1 MANEKHV
8 VVYITT
14 ETHGQGRE
22 IADALLTEKLA
33 ACVSIVPKVQ
43 SKFWWKG
50 EIDSAT
56 EALLIVKTRA
66 DLLDKVI
73 ASVKSKHSY
82 TVPEIIALPIIG
94 GNEDYLNWIDE
105 VTGA

>member
-1 MANEKHV
+1 MSNEKYV

-50 EIDSAT
+50 KIDLAS

-66 DLLDKVI
+66 DLLDKLI
-73 ASVKSKHSY
+73 ASVKKKHSY
-82 TVPEIIALPIIG
+82 TVPEIIAVPIIG

-105 VTGA
+105 VTK

>member
-1 MANEKHV
+1 MSNEKHV

-33 ACVSIVPKVQ
+33 ACVSIVPKIQ

-50 EIDSAT
+50 KIDLAS
-56 EALLIVKTRA
+56 ESMLIVKTRA

-94 GNEDYLNWIDE
+94 GNQDYLDWIDE
-105 VTGA
+105 STGA